1 MSLYFLIVDKFYGN
15 KDDVNTWCDF
25 SNLLVAN
32 AELMVPKSLR
42 TPHKYV
48 VSLFKK
54 VGKFLL

>member
-32 AELMVPKSLR
+32 AELMVP
-42 TPHKYV
+42 
-48 VSLFKK
+48 
-54 VGKFLL
+54 